1 MIDLLS
7 SFQDFG
13 YLNLIAI
20 LGIFLIGMPHG
31 SFDGAIA
38 MHLGIANKPSKLVT
52 FLVSYVLLSAVVVAT
67 WILLPA
73 LTLILFLLISAFHF
87 GSRDSIIEEKGIKL
101 IESITLG
108 GIVIVAISQFHRAE
122 VDAIYSYLIN
132 GNTAVVWAIIDVL
145 TLGVILGFIECLTI
159 NSGGERWRN
168 KAIEVGILLAIFAV
182 VPPLVGFSIY
192 FCLVHSSRHFKE
204 IYSTLSE
211 SVGKKNIQLQALGLT
226 ALTWIFGLV
235 AFYFLA
241 DVADPGPAILRVTF
255 IGLAALTVPHMIL
268 VDGFFNKD
276 ILTKLDA

>member
-159 NSGGERWRN
+159 NSGGERWRK

-192 FCLVHSSRHFKE
+192 FCLVHSSKTFQRDIFNSKRICWKE
-204 IYSTLSE
+204 EYTIAGIGTNRIDVDFRSCRILLFSRCCRSWSSNTESDFHWFGCAYGSTHDS
-211 SVGKKNIQLQALGLT
+211 SRWT
-226 ALTWIFGLV
+226 
-235 AFYFLA
+235 
-241 DVADPGPAILRVTF
+241 ILKER
-255 IGLAALTVPHMIL
+255 IL
-268 VDGFFNKD
+268 
-276 ILTKLDA
+276 

>member
-38 MHLGIANKPSKLVT
+38 MHLGIANKPSKFVT

-108 GIVIVAISQFHRAE
+108 GIVIVAISQFHRTE

-145 TLGVILGFIECLTI
+145 TLGVILGFMECLTI
-159 NSGGERWRN
+159 NSGGERWRK
-168 KAIEVGILLAIFAV
+168 KAIEVGVLLAIFAV

-226 ALTWIFGLV
+226 ALTWIFGLT

-241 DVADPGPAILRVTF
+241 DVTDPGPAILRVTF

-268 VDGFFNKD
+268 VDGLYSRKESVS
-276 ILTKLDA
+276 

>member
-1 MIDLLS
+1 
-7 SFQDFG
+7 
-13 YLNLIAI
+13 
-20 LGIFLIGMPHG
+20 MP
-31 SFDGAIA
+31 
-38 MHLGIANKPSKLVT
+38 NKPSKLVT

-87 GSRDSIIEEKGIKL
+87 GSRDSIIEDKGIKL

-226 ALTWIFGLV
+226 ALTWIFGLA

-268 VDGFFNKD
+268 VELF
-276 ILTKLDA
+276 